1 MTTKKNSHSKK
12 RTRGE
17 MPLRQ
22 TVVDDFV
29 IIPKSNEILL
39 LTIII
44 GDIDQTGSSRI
55 ELIDHSEFA
64 VVHINGSFYDFALDK
79 CKKMDGK
86 SLLITTSVTDTNN
99 NTNNNRTEV
108 TLKLFAGEKVLY
120 VKKLQSDVQS
130 EGDTE
135 NYVFNLRLYA
145 LQG

>member
-1 MTTKKNSHSKK
+1 MTSKKKSNAKK

-17 MPLRQ
+17 MPFRQ

-29 IIPKSNEILL
+29 IIPKTTDILL

-55 ELIDHSEFA
+55 ELIDHTEFA

-79 CKKMDGK
+79 CKKMDSK

-99 NTNNNRTEV
+99 NTDNNRTEV
-108 TLKLFAGEKVLY
+108 TVKLFAGEKVMY
-120 VKKLQSDVQS
+120 VKKLQSDVLS

-145 LQG
+145 MQG

>member
-1 MTTKKNSHSKK
+1 MAGKKKATGTK

-17 MPLRQ
+17 TPVRQ

-29 IIPKSNEILL
+29 IIPNNNDLLL

-55 ELIDHSEFA
+55 ELLDDSEFG
-64 VVHINGSFYDFALDK
+64 VEHINGSFYNLAIDK
-79 CKKMDGK
+79 CKKLDGK
-86 SLLITTSVTDTNN
+86 SLLITTSVSDTNN
-99 NTNNNRTEV
+99 NTDNNRTEV

-120 VKKLQSDVQS
+120 VKKLQSDVRS

-135 NYVFNLRLYA
+135 NYVFNIRLYVF
-145 LQG
+145 

>member
-1 MTTKKNSHSKK
+1 MAGKKKATGIK

-17 MPLRQ
+17 IPLRQ

-29 IIPKSNEILL
+29 IIPKNNDLLL

-55 ELIDHSEFA
+55 ELIDDTEFG
-64 VVHINGSFYDFALDK
+64 VERINGSFYNLAIEK
-79 CKKMDGK
+79 CKHLDGK
-86 SLLITTSVTDTNN
+86 SLLITTSVSDTNN
-99 NTNNNRTEV
+99 NTDNNRTEV

-120 VKKLQSDVQS
+120 VKKLQSDVRS

-135 NYVFNLRLYA
+135 NYVFNIRLYVF
-145 LQG
+145 

>member
-1 MTTKKNSHSKK
+1 
-12 RTRGE
+12 

-22 TVVDDFV
+22 TVVDDYV
-29 IIPKSNEILL
+29 IIPKSTDILL

-55 ELIDHSEFA
+55 ELIDHTEFA
-64 VVHINGSFYDFALDK
+64 DVHINGSFYDFALDK

-99 NTNNNRTEV
+99 NTDNNRTEV
-108 TLKLFAGEKVLY
+108 TLKLFAAEKVLY